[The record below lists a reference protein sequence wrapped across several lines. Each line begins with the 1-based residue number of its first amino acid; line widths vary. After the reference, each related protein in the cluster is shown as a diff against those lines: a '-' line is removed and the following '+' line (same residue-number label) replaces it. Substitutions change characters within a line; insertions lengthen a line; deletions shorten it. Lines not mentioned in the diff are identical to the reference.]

1 MECPSSSR
9 NLFNSG
15 NKVFLQACDCENK
28 GILILN
34 TKFSEMIII
43 VRNVWQ
49 TVRRTDVEI
58 LGVKGLTYIL
68 EFWTVNLI
76 PAN

>member
-1 MECPSSSR
+1 MECPSSSE

-15 NKVFLQACDCENK
+15 NKVFLQACDHENK
-28 GILILN
+28 GILN

-68 EFWTVNLI
+68 EFWTINLI